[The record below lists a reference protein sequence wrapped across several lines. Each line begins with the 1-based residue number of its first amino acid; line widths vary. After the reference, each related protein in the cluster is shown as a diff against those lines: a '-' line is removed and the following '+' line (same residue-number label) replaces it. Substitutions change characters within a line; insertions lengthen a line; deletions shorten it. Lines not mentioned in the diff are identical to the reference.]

1 MAYDSILKNMEEP
14 KETPVPLIDQLKEY
28 AEIRI
33 KLAKYKA
40 IDGSSAVVASII
52 ADVVVVISMVLAFIF
67 ASFTL
72 AFYLAQVLD
81 SLWEGFGCVAL
92 IYLVIALICKVNKA
106 RFERPIANAFVQKF
120 FKN

>member
-1 MAYDSILKNMEEP
+1 MTNEKTMEEAK
-14 KETPVPLIDQLKEY
+14 KETPPPLIDQLKAY
-28 AEIRI
+28 AETRI

-40 IDGSSAVVASII
+40 IDGGSSVIASII
-52 ADVVVVISMVLAFIF
+52 ADVVVAISMVLAFIF

-81 SLWEGFGCVAL
+81 SLWQGFGCVAL
-92 IYLVIALICKVNKA
+92 IYLAIAIVFKINKKG
-106 RFERPIANAFVQKF
+106 FERPIANAFIQKF